1 MRQKHETYNLYDIS
15 IFFKSTHLALGIKET
30 WLKSLKPIEMHRNAS
45 KRIIT
50 NQYCSK
56 RIEMHHNPS
65 SISMYIYFCLMAHWN
80 SFKIFRHYSSMSASL
95 QKNDLTSLSSEKVK
109 VTSCCG
115 FFFGGFWLRTNGLE
129 FKYSLLKQSVRLSS
143 SDVFRARFVLKS
155 RKYLWQFSKGFSV
168 YWPRPFGK
176 KKIMKCM
183 LLDS

>member
-1 MRQKHETYNLYDIS
+1 MS
-15 IFFKSTHLALGIKET
+15 FKTT
-30 WLKSLKPIEMHRNAS
+30 QNAS
-45 KRIIT
+45 KCVRMHKKG
-50 NQYCSK
+50 SK
-56 RIEMHHNPS
+56 QIKINVKWKQLLENDHHNPS

-168 YWPRPFGK
+168 YWARAGTFIGVL
-176 KKIMKCM
+176 IFRQNERN
-183 LLDS
+183 